1 MGQPPDD
8 AEVEQ
13 RRASVGQHEQVAAV
27 QVAVEDAVDQ
37 RALHEGDHPGADH
50 GLGVD
55 PGVAHAGGVV
65 EAEPGDPLHHQ
76 DPAGHELRMRA
87 RDHVAVLAEVAQDGG
102 DVEHV
107 GRFHAEVELLDDR
120 LGEQLDERRR
130 VGQRGDRDA
139 ADEVGREPRHRPA
152 GRGAR
157 DDRPTG
163 RCTLTTT
170 SSPVRSRAAWTW
182 AIEAAASGVRSNDSN
197 TSSRRDPRSSS
208 TVRRTSSNVSAGT
221 WSRHF
226 LNSSTSSGGNSPS
239 PDEMI
244 WPSLM

>member
-1 MGQPPDD
+1 MTASRSVSAGSAPRSRSAAIWPFTSLVVAATIIRRNASRRSCGQPPDD

-55 PGVAHAGGVV
+55 PGVAHPGDVV
-65 EAEPGDPLHHQ
+65 EAEPGDPLHHE
-76 DPAGHELRMRA
+76 DPAGHELGMGA

-120 LGEQLDERRR
+120 LGEQLDEGGR

-139 ADEVGREPRHRPA
+139 TDEVGCEPRHRRA

-157 DDRPTG
+157 DGRPT
-163 RCTLTTT
+163 
-170 SSPVRSRAAWTW
+170 
-182 AIEAAASGVRSNDSN
+182 AAA
-197 TSSRRDPRSSS
+197 P
-208 TVRRTSSNVSAGT
+208 
-221 WSRHF
+221 
-226 LNSSTSSGGNSPS
+226 
-239 PDEMI
+239 
-244 WPSLM
+244 